1 MAQYKIT
8 LESTILHDLF
18 LGGVENEGVKK
29 LLESVLNQVLQAQ
42 ATEQL
47 AADPYERTDERRGYR
62 NGSYPH
68 LLKTRVGTITLQVPR
83 LRNGQFSTELFA
95 RYQRSEQAFVLAMME
110 MVIQGVSTRKVTAN
124 RGIVR
129 RRILQVDRFR
139 AMQET

>member
-18 LGGVENEGVKK
+18 LGGAENEGVKK